1 MNINGIN
8 KNRAAITEFNGLKI
22 RNNAGASDFVDMS
35 NIDGHEYPYFST
47 RRKNCLIN
55 NGTYGMTGN
64 QSGVE
69 DNLRG
74 VVAYDTD
81 LYYMILRG
89 DNLQVEKITK
99 AGGNPTVLINNSTLI
114 SKSAYYPIVTASG
127 FKERNR
133 QMIVMGANIIIYPD
147 WIKYNIK
154 DGVVKSLYK
163 NFSVTTDP
171 TIIGQ
176 HSSELYSIAM
186 VTEEGNVYAKNQSDI
201 DAAKNYTYAVSTSRT
216 DGYFSNNSAKNWAEN
231 NNKYYFTFTGTG
243 NQKEGSIS
251 RYFTSSSMWLTEDNY
266 VGITL
271 PYYVLGYSSMAELD
285 TAISEMD
292 FAYNKDLDV
301 TLKMSGADN
310 VYGGKLN
317 GNVLLHKIKKISNN
331 SIMLILKGINLWN
344 YNFDVFDTVF
354 ASMVYGV
361 KQNEY
366 AYGSS
371 FWNILGGL
379 KIENQL
385 YNSFDF
391 IVQEGNRLF
400 ACSSQNHEIHA
411 SKLGDPSAWLE
422 FKGISTDSYA
432 ATVGTPGDFT
442 GAAVFNNTPIFFK
455 ENCIHRV
462 TGNTPSSYNI
472 SYDYY
477 DGVASGN
484 YKSIARV
491 GNYLIYYSKGGFVY
505 YTGNQPERI
514 DKLLG
519 DKQFRNVV
527 AGEKEGHYIAEVID
541 KGDNKTY
548 ILDYDMDLNQ
558 WYKFESKPRN
568 VHQLVRMINISNDLY
583 LFFRDKY
590 ADYTEENELLHT
602 TIENIGR
609 NLNDAQTQTTE
620 SDFNWYAESGWLIK
634 EGTNKKYITKM
645 LFKMHLEPDAEISIS
660 FKYDYNAEWEEV
672 KTISNTD
679 DYPKTEIVSIIPQR
693 CETMQYKVEGKGK
706 VIIYSITYDISEGS
720 EL

>member
-1 MNINGIN
+1 MEINEVID
-8 KNRAAITEFNGLKI
+8 NRAAITEFNGLKI
-22 RNNAGASDFVDMS
+22 RNNAGNNDFIDMS

-89 DNLQVEKITK
+89 NNLQVEKITK
-99 AGGNPTVLINNSTLI
+99 TGGNPTVLINNATLI
-114 SKSAYYPIVTASG
+114 SKSAYYPTVTASV

-133 QMIVMGANIIIYPD
+133 QMIVMGVNIIIYPD

-154 DGVVKSLYK
+154 DNKTISLSKEFSIDYSSIETNAALIYMSTEDGGQYGNTEYPLSTSSTTGKFSNGSAKTWVKS
-163 NFSVTTDP
+163 SPD
-171 TIIGQ
+171 
-176 HSSELYSIAM
+176 
-186 VTEEGNVYAKNQSDI
+186 D
-201 DAAKNYTYAVSTSRT
+201 R
-216 DGYFSNNSAKNWAEN
+216 
-231 NNKYYFTFTGTG
+231 YYFEFKQDG
-243 NQKEGSIS
+243 NQKIGTVY
-251 RYFTSSSMWLTEDNY
+251 RYYSASSMWMPVDEYCTISIPVD
-266 VGITL
+266 VIAGC
-271 PYYVLGYSSMAELD
+271 SSISDFDDLMKEMEFKYNIDLD
-285 TAISEMD
+285 TTLNLSGISSI
-292 FAYNKDLDV
+292 A
-301 TLKMSGADN
+301 
-310 VYGGKLN
+310 GGKLN
-317 GNVLLHKIKKISNN
+317 GEVLLHRIIKSGDTANRIKFV
-331 SIMLILKGINLWN
+331 LKGINIWN
-344 YNFDVFDTVF
+344 YTFTCDGSTYE
-354 ASMVYGV
+354 AMVY
-361 KQNEY
+361 KATQNNLFYLGETLEPL
-366 AYGSS
+366 
-371 FWNILGGL
+371 WKDILKDFDL
-379 KIENQL
+379 KNNL

-400 ACSSQNHEIHA
+400 ACSSQNHEILA
-411 SKLGDPSAWLE
+411 CKLGDPSLWKE

-462 TGNTPSSYNI
+462 TGNTPSSFNI

-519 DKQFRNVV
+519 NKRFRNVV

-541 KGDNKTY
+541 KSDNKTY

-609 NLNDAQTQTTE
+609 NLNDAQTQTIE
-620 SDFNWYAESGWLIK
+620 SDFNWYAESGWLVK
-634 EGTNKKYITKM
+634 EATNKNYITRM
-645 LFKMHLEPDAEISIS
+645 LFKMHLDPDAEISIS

-672 KTISNTD
+672 RTISNTD
-679 DYPKTEIVSIIPQR
+679 DYPKTEIISIIPKR
-693 CETMQYKVEGKGK
+693 CETMRYKVEGKGK

-720 EL
+720 EY

>member
-1 MNINGIN
+1 MEINEVID
-8 KNRAAITEFNGLKI
+8 NRAAITEFNGLKI
-22 RNNAGASDFVDMS
+22 RNNAGNNDFIDMS

-89 DNLQVEKITK
+89 NNLQVEKITK
-99 AGGNPTVLINNSTLI
+99 AGGNPTVLINNATII
-114 SKSAYYPIVTASG
+114 SKSAYYPTVTASA

-147 WIKYNIK
+147 WIKYNVK
-154 DGVVKSLYK
+154 DNTIFSLSKSFKCSNTY
-163 NFSVTTDP
+163 STTDKAK
-171 TIIGQ
+171 IYMCNENGDEIGQ
-176 HSSELYSIAM
+176 YKSTKEATLDY
-186 VTEEGNVYAKNQSDI
+186 I
-201 DAAKNYTYAVSTSRT
+201 DACSTST
-216 DGYFSNNSAKNWAEN
+216 DTGYFSNNDAKNWA
-231 NNKYYFTFTGTG
+231 KATSKFYFQFEGYG
-243 NQKEGSIS
+243 NEKKGSCS
-251 RYFTSSSMWLTEDNY
+251 RFYSSTSIWLVEDEY
-266 VGITL
+266 CAIELTYGM
-271 PYYVLGYSSMAELD
+271 LGYDSMNDLKAAIAEMEFKFNTEL
-285 TAISEMD
+285 
-292 FAYNKDLDV
+292 NV
-301 TLKMSGADN
+301 TLNVSGLNQDAYSSLLGEKTLYKVLN
-310 VYGGKLN
+310 INNIGIKL
-317 GNVLLHKIKKISNN
+317 IF
-331 SIMLILKGINLWN
+331 KGVNIWN
-344 YNFDVFDTVF
+344 TTFDVRRTSGSVDTIGGNYPSARIMIQDSEV
-354 ASMVYGV
+354 
-361 KQNEY
+361 EY
-366 AYGSS
+366 MDVSHLEIK
-371 FWNILGGL
+371 NV
-379 KIENQL
+379 L

-400 ACSSQNHEIHA
+400 ACSSQDHEIHA
-411 SKLGDPSAWLE
+411 SKLGDPSAWYE

-455 ENCIHRV
+455 ENCIHRI

-477 DGVASGN
+477 DGVASGS

-491 GNYLIYYSKGGFVY
+491 GNYLVYYSKGGFVY

-519 DKQFRNVV
+519 DKRFKNVV

-541 KGDNKTY
+541 KSDNKTY

-558 WYKFESKPRN
+558 WYKFESKLRN

-590 ADYTEENELLHT
+590 ADYTAENELLHT

-609 NLNDAQTQTTE
+609 NLNDAQTQTIE
-620 SDFNWYAESGWLIK
+620 SDFNWYAESGWLVK
-634 EGTNKKYITKM
+634 EATNKNYITRM
-645 LFKMHLEPDAEISIS
+645 LFKMHLDPDAEISIS

-672 KTISNTD
+672 RTISNTD
-679 DYPKTEIVSIIPQR
+679 DYPKTEIISIIPKR
-693 CETMQYKVEGKGK
+693 CETMRYKIEGKGK
-706 VIIYSITYDISEGS
+706 VIIYSITYEISEGS
-720 EL
+720 EY